1 MILTYITMGLL
12 IVGIVLL
19 VVEDNCIKPL
29 LNCIRPL
36 LVLLGS
42 CSIAVGVIMGVIIG
56 LVAITNHTI
65 VDSQIHA
72 KQMEYE
78 SIIRQLQIIDSEYED
93 VSKAEIIQ
101 KVYDWNTAVY
111 QSKYWA
117 KNPWTNWLC
126 SKKYSDSLEYI
137 EMEKE

>member
-1 MILTYITMGLL
+1 MILTYITMGLI

-72 KQMEYE
+72 NQMEYE

>member
-1 MILTYITMGLL
+1 MILTYITMGLV
-12 IVGIVLL
+12 IVGIVLS
-19 VVEDNCIKPL
+19 VVNDKCNTL
-29 LNCIRPL
+29 L
-36 LVLLGS
+36 LVLGVTSLILG
-42 CSIAVGVIMGVIIG
+42 ILMGAVIG
-56 LVAITNHTI
+56 LVAIANHTA
-65 VDSQIHA
+65 VDNRIYK

-78 SIIRQLQIIDSEYED
+78 SITRQLQIIDSEYED

-117 KNPWTNWLC
+117 KSPWTNWLYN
-126 SKKYSDSLEYI
+126 KKYSDSLEYI

>member
-1 MILTYITMGLL
+1 MILTYITMGVI

-19 VVEDNCIKPL
+19 VLVDTSDKPL
-29 LNCIRPL
+29 LF
-36 LVLLGS
+36 VLGPSSLT
-42 CSIAVGVIMGVIIG
+42 AGVIMGVIIG
-56 LVAITNHTI
+56 LVAIANHTT
-65 VDSQIHA
+65 VDSRIYA

-78 SIIRQLQIIDSEYED
+78 SITRQLQVIDSEYENI
-93 VSKAEIIQ
+93 SKAEIIQ

-111 QSKYWA
+111 RSKYWA
-117 KNPWTNWLC
+117 KSPWTNWLC

>member
-1 MILTYITMGLL
+1 MIWTYITMGLI

-19 VVEDNCIKPL
+19 VVVDNGGKPL
-29 LNCIRPL
+29 LF
-36 LVLLGS
+36 VLGS
-42 CSIAVGVIMGVIIG
+42 SSLAVGVIMGVIIG
-56 LVAITNHTI
+56 LVAIANHTT
-65 VDSQIHA
+65 VDKRIYA

-78 SIIRQLQIIDSEYED
+78 SITRQLQVIDSEYENI
-93 VSKAEIIQ
+93 SKAEIIQ

>member
-1 MILTYITMGLL
+1 MILTYITMGLV

-19 VVEDNCIKPL
+19 VVNDKCNGL
-29 LNCIRPL
+29 L
-36 LVLLGS
+36 LVLGVTSLVLG
-42 CSIAVGVIMGVIIG
+42 ILMGAVIG
-56 LVAITNHTI
+56 LVAIANHTA
-65 VDSQIHA
+65 VDNQIYK

-78 SIIRQLQIIDSEYED
+78 SITRQLQIIDSEYED

-111 QSKYWA
+111 QSKDCA
-117 KNPWTNWLC
+117 KSPWTNWLYN
-126 SKKYSDSLEYI
+126 KKYSDSLEYI

>member
-1 MILTYITMGLL
+1 MILTYITMGLV

-19 VVEDNCIKPL
+19 VVNDKCNEL
-29 LNCIRPL
+29 L
-36 LVLLGS
+36 LVLGVTSLILG
-42 CSIAVGVIMGVIIG
+42 ILMGAVIG
-56 LVAITNHTI
+56 LVAIANHTA
-65 VDSQIHA
+65 VDNQIYK

-78 SIIRQLQIIDSEYED
+78 SITRQLQIIDSEYED

-101 KVYDWNTAVY
+101 KVYDWNKAVY

-117 KNPWTNWLC
+117 KSPWTNWLYN
-126 SKKYSDSLEYI
+126 KKYSDSLEYI

>member
-1 MILTYITMGLL
+1 MILTYITMGLI

-42 CSIAVGVIMGVIIG
+42 CSIAVGVIIG

>member
-1 MILTYITMGLL
+1 MILTYITMGLV
-12 IVGIVLL
+12 IVGIVLS
-19 VVEDNCIKPL
+19 VVNDKCNTL
-29 LNCIRPL
+29 L
-36 LVLLGS
+36 LVLGVTSLILG
-42 CSIAVGVIMGVIIG
+42 ILMGAVIG
-56 LVAITNHTI
+56 LVAIANHTA
-65 VDSQIHA
+65 VDNQIYK

-78 SIIRQLQIIDSEYED
+78 SITRQLQIIDSEYED

-117 KNPWTNWLC
+117 KSPWTNWLYN
-126 SKKYSDSLEYI
+126 KKYSDSLEYI

>member
-1 MILTYITMGLL
+1 MILTYIAMGLV
-12 IVGIVLL
+12 IVGIVLS
-19 VVEDNCIKPL
+19 VVEGSNPNKCNKL
-29 LNCIRPL
+29 LIVL
-36 LVLLGS
+36 SSTSLVLG
-42 CSIAVGVIMGVIIG
+42 IVMGAWIG
-56 LVAITNHTI
+56 LVFIANHTA
-65 VDSQIHA
+65 VDNQIYE

-78 SIIRQLQIIDSEYED
+78 SITRQLQIIDSEYED